1 MPFTF
6 ECMYRK
12 RDLFTVFFILFS
24 FSISAQKVEI
34 SMHSEP
40 ENAALNQP
48 IQIIVK
54 VQDRPDAVVLPELT
68 DFIVIAP
75 FGPPMVYSE
84 MRGITDDVEKIE
96 ISTYTALVV
105 PTSTGKF
112 KVDGVSV
119 LNGKKLMK
127 TNSITIEVENRK
139 VSWEDSTAVAQKFTG
154 FRGNDK
160 PYTPTKTAVNYNK
173 PTSNTGVGGNSTTI
187 NSFGR
192 GVDAMEIIPVSENVT
207 AKVGEEF
214 TVVFN
219 VYCEAEVVQFNAS
232 VEITAPEELDGITV
246 LEGPNKRLHSKS
258 NGFRKYTEGTVEY
271 ICIAD
276 VAGEYLIPAI
286 EMTHNGK
293 TYSSAPV
300 TITIQ

>member
-1 MPFTF
+1 M
-6 ECMYRK
+6 
-12 RDLFTVFFILFS
+12 LFS
-24 FSISAQKVEI
+24 LSINAQKVEI

-40 ENAALNQP
+40 EIAALNQP

-54 VQDRPDAVVLPELT
+54 VQDRPDAVVLPELS
-68 DFIVIAP
+68 DFIVVAP

-160 PYTPTKTAVNYNK
+160 PYTPPKTAVNYNK
-173 PTSNTGVGGNSTTI
+173 TTSNTGVGGNSTSI

-192 GVDAMEIIPVSENVT
+192 GVDAMEIIPESQTIN

-214 TVVFN
+214 TVVYN
-219 VYCEAEVVQFNAS
+219 VYRETEVVQFSES
-232 VEITAPEELDGITV
+232 VQISAPLDVDGITV

-271 ICIAD
+271 VCIAD
-276 VAGEYLIPAI
+276 IAGEFIIPVI
-286 EMTHNGK
+286 EMKHNGK

-300 TITIQ
+300 TITVQ

>member
-1 MPFTF
+1 MYKKKDVFT
-6 ECMYRK
+6 
-12 RDLFTVFFILFS
+12 LFFILFS
-24 FSISAQKVEI
+24 LSINAQKVEI
-34 SMHSEP
+34 SMHSDP
-40 ENAALNQP
+40 EIAALNQP

-68 DFIVIAP
+68 DFIVVAP
-75 FGPPMVYSE
+75 FGAPMVYSE

-154 FRGNDK
+154 FRGNNK
-160 PYTPTKTAVNYNK
+160 AYTPPKTAVNYNK
-173 PTSNTGVGGNSTTI
+173 PTSNTGVGGNSTSI

-192 GVDAMEIIPVSENVT
+192 GVDAMEIIPESETIN

-219 VYCEAEVVQFNAS
+219 VYREAEVVQFSEA
-232 VEITAPEELDGITV
+232 VEISAPMEVDGITV

-271 ICIAD
+271 VCIAYT
-276 VAGEYLIPAI
+276 AGEFIIPEI

-293 TYSSAPV
+293 TYSSAAV